1 MYASTRMSPFGI
13 LLELRMTEA
22 VVTTAATSRANLQ
35 SNLHQQETN
44 ALQCTIPRDFHN
56 QQHHST
62 EEKKYHIPKICSP
75 QAHLG
80 SSIPVSNP

>member
-35 SNLHQQETN
+35 SNKSSST
-44 ALQCTIPRDFHN
+44 RN
-56 QQHHST
+56 QRIAVYNTEGFSQPTASQH
-62 EEKKYHIPKICSP
+62 
-75 QAHLG
+75 
-80 SSIPVSNP
+80 